1 MARSAKEDKITRH
14 LEEADQVPA
23 VVEADL
29 QEVIVT
35 AVVVQDRT
43 VNKITEET
51 SEDPLISKY
60 FKKLTSS
67 LRKR

>member
-1 MARSAKEDKITRH
+1 MDRSAKEDKITRH

-29 QEVIVT
+29 QEAIVT
-35 AVVVQDRT
+35 AVVVQDHT
-43 VNKITEET
+43 VIKITEEIN
-51 SEDPLISKY
+51 EDPSISKY

-67 LRKR
+67 LSKR

>member
-1 MARSAKEDKITRH
+1 MARSAKENKITHH
-14 LEEADQVPA
+14 LEEADQVQA

-35 AVVVQDRT
+35 AVVVQDRI
-43 VNKITEET
+43 VIKIAEET
-51 SEDPLISKY
+51 SEDQSTSKY
-60 FKKLTSS
+60 FKKLTIS

>member
-1 MARSAKEDKITRH
+1 MARSAKEEITRH
-14 LEEADQVPA
+14 LEEADQVPV

-43 VNKITEET
+43 VIKIIEET
-51 SEDPLISKY
+51 SEDPSISKY

>member
-43 VNKITEET
+43 VIKIIEET
-51 SEDPLISKY
+51 SEDPSISKY